1 MNPAPA
7 ARSAVVFDLD
17 GTLVDPAG
25 AITNGI
31 AEALAAHGVP
41 VPSQQVLDAMIGP
54 PLATSVAAVPG
65 VRPEDVQSIIDH
77 YRAGYLAHGMADS
90 RVYPGIVDL
99 LEDLGRRGIAR
110 AVATSKPVDMAR
122 RLLRIQGLDGLFET
136 VHGADP
142 DEAKPHA
149 GKAAIVAEAL
159 AALGLAEV
167 GPEERGRRA
176 VMVGDRYFDIE
187 GAHAH
192 GLPCIGV
199 EWGYAPEGELAAA
212 DADAVVSEAGA
223 LRAALGR
230 LLPDLGD
237 PADHGEADE
246 APAVAGTGS
255 EEAH

>member
-25 AITNGI
+25 AITTGL

-41 VPSQQVLDAMIGP
+41 VPTQQVLDAMIGP

-65 VRPEDVQSIIDH
+65 VRPEDVQSIIEH
-77 YRAGYLAHGMADS
+77 YRAGYLAHGMAAS

-99 LEDLGRRGIAR
+99 LEDLGRRGVAR

-122 RLLRIQGLDGLFET
+122 RLMRIQGIVGLFET
-136 VHGADP
+136 IHGADP

-149 GKAAIVAEAL
+149 GKAAIVGEAL
-159 AALGLAEV
+159 TALGLAEID
-167 GPEERGRRA
+167 PEERGRRA
-176 VMVGDRYFDIE
+176 VMVGDRYFDVE

-192 GLPCIGV
+192 ALPCIGV

-212 DADAVVSEAGA
+212 GADAIASDAEA
-223 LRAALGR
+223 LRTALGR
-230 LLPDLGD
+230 LLPDAVGLASAAESGD
-237 PADHGEADE
+237 

-255 EEAH
+255 EEAR